1 MPKQVDAA
9 IRREEILSAA
19 YAILEEEGLAGLS
32 FRTVAERLGGSATL
46 VTHYYASR
54 QAMVEDLIEFSLNRW
69 KADLEAL
76 ETGIEDPGD
85 RLRVLLEWLVPV
97 KPEGLREE
105 RARLNLLANHQ
116 HDSETQAMLRKW
128 DQIGRNIIRAHL
140 RPLVIKEKLED
151 AVEILTLTIYGISL
165 SAVQSTSE
173 WPRRRQL
180 RALEIQL
187 CLLGLDGEWPA

>member
-1 MPKQVDAA
+1 MPKYVDAE

-19 YAILEEEGLAGLS
+19 YGILEEEGLAGIS
-32 FRTVAERLGGSATL
+32 FRTVAARLGGSATL

-54 QAMVEDLIEFSLNRW
+54 QALVEDLIVFSLNQW
-69 KADLEAL
+69 KADLDAL
-76 ETGIEDPGD
+76 ETGIDDPGE
-85 RLRVLLEWLVPV
+85 RLRILLEYLVPV
-97 KPEGLREE
+97 SPESLREE

-128 DQIGRNIIRAHL
+128 DQHGRNLIRRHL
-140 RPLVIKEKLED
+140 QPLIVKENLED

-165 SAVQSTSE
+165 SAVQSPSG

-180 RALEIQL
+180 RALKIQL
-187 CLLGLDGEWPA
+187 CLLGLGDK

>member
-9 IRREEILSAA
+9 LRREEILSAA
-19 YAILEEEGLAGLS
+19 YWVLEEEGLAGIS
-32 FRTVAERLGGSATL
+32 FRSVAARLGGSATL

-54 QAMVEDLIEFSLNRW
+54 QALVEDLIAFSLNRW

-76 ETGIEDPGD
+76 EMGIDDPGE

-105 RARLNLLANHQ
+105 RARLNLLANHY
-116 HDSETQAMLRKW
+116 DSETQAMLKKW
-128 DQIGRNIIRAHL
+128 DQHGRSLVRKHLQPLIAKENI
-140 RPLVIKEKLED
+140 ED
-151 AVEILTLTIYGISL
+151 AVEILAVTIYGISL
-165 SAVQSTSE
+165 SAVQSPSA

-180 RALEIQL
+180 RALETQL
-187 CLLGLDGEWPA
+187 GLLGLGR

>member
-19 YAILEEEGLAGLS
+19 YEILEEEGLAGLS
-32 FRTVAERLGGSATL
+32 FRAVAARMGGSATL

-54 QAMVEDLIEFSLNRW
+54 QALVEDLTAFSLNRW
-69 KADLEAL
+69 RADLQAL
-76 ETGIEDPGD
+76 ETGIDDPAE
-85 RLRVLLEWLVPV
+85 RLRILLEWLVPV
-97 KPEGLREE
+97 NPEGLREE
-105 RARLNLLANHQ
+105 RARLNLLANDQ

-128 DQIGRNIIRAHL
+128 DQDGRNAVRRHL
-140 RPLVIKEKLED
+140 QPLIVKENLED

-165 SAVQSTSE
+165 SAVQSPSE

-187 CLLGLDGEWPA
+187 SLLGLGGK